1 MSMVNCRRLNCVNNY
16 DGECIEVSIHQ
27 IEITAEGHCSNYA
40 PEGSPDLDEIQARVS
55 KLLGNTES
63 RLLSGYYDEEE
74 RLTLQGNIN
83 ALETVLSIIS
93 RVKGEK

>member
-1 MSMVNCRRLNCVNNY
+1 MIKCRRLNCVNNY

-55 KLLGNTES
+55 KLLSNTES
-63 RLLSGYYDEEE
+63 KLLSGLYSDED
-74 RLTLQGNIN
+74 RCIFQGNIN

-93 RVKGEK
+93 RVKGE

>member
-16 DGECIEVSIHQ
+16 EGECIEVSIHQ

-40 PEGSPDLDEIQARVS
+40 SEGSPDLDEIQARVS
-55 KLLGNTES
+55 KLLGNTENK
-63 RLLSGYYDEEE
+63 LLSGLYCDDD
-74 RLTLQGNIN
+74 RCILQGNIN